1 MFTCCQISTREQI
14 RINFPSQTHW
24 NLGQWC
30 ETHFQLL
37 HCHSHNTITLH
48 FYENYLVSELSLL
61 REYFISLQRH
71 GSAHGRR
78 RWSVPTR
85 PRVIRDRNVNS
96 FGILFLYRSNKKYNR
111 KASRIFRLDV
121 CLNLRRESLHFWIH
135 ILHLRSILVW
145 NKDSK
150 WKGNRVIRISS
161 KYSNNFYTLHVE
173 HPCSNGR

>member
-48 FYENYLVSELSLL
+48 FYENYLVSETIAASWVLHNYHCKGMVRHMGGGDEAFLL
-61 REYFISLQRH
+61 APESSGIEMLIHLGFCFCTDQTKNIIGKHL
-71 GSAHGRR
+71 GFPALMSAWTWGVR
-78 RWSVPTR
+78 
-85 PRVIRDRNVNS
+85 
-96 FGILFLYRSNKKYNR
+96 
-111 KASRIFRLDV
+111 A
-121 CLNLRRESLHFWIH
+121 SLHFWIN
-135 ILHLRSILVW
+135 ILHLGSILVW

-150 WKGNRVIRISS
+150 WKRKPSDQDIRRNI
-161 KYSNNFYTLHVE
+161 N
-173 HPCSNGR
+173 P

>member
-48 FYENYLVSELSLL
+48 FYENYLVSETIAASWVLHIIAKAW
-61 REYFISLQRH
+61 FGTCPI
-71 GSAHGRR
+71 GRR

-111 KASRIFRLDV
+111 KASRISRLDV

-150 WKGNRVIRISS
+150 WKRKPSDQDIRRNIQTISTH
-161 KYSNNFYTLHVE
+161 YM
-173 HPCSNGR
+173 